1 MSPPNVPFF
10 GLALALV
17 ATVWSAGCMHPGP
30 NDAARVGPFFTPANV
45 EREPTSGGL
54 RRVVV
59 LPIWAAP
66 PVTTESAAGF
76 DEIFLNAL
84 QQEHRFE
91 VVAMTREECLRRFR
105 REALSSSG
113 ALPTHLLAALKADYA
128 ADGVLFLDLTVYS
141 AYKPLTIGVRGKLAT
156 IDGARLVWTF
166 DNVFASDEPAVANAA
181 RHHFI
186 DRDKAAPIDMT
197 PAVLQSPSR
206 FAAYVAA
213 ATFATLPPVADP
225 IAGPGRN

>member
-1 MSPPNVPFF
+1 MSRAVVVSFR
-10 GLALALV
+10 LALAWGTAL
-17 ATVWSAGCMHPGP
+17 WSAGCMHPGP
-30 NDAARVGPFFTPANV
+30 YDAARVGPFFTPANV
-45 EREPTSGGL
+45 EREPTIGGL

-59 LPIWAAP
+59 LPIWAAH

-76 DEIFLNAL
+76 DEVFLNAL
-84 QQEHRFE
+84 QQERRFE
-91 VVAMTREECLRRFR
+91 VVALTREDCLRRFR
-105 REALSSSG
+105 RESLSSAG
-113 ALPTHLLAALKADYA
+113 ALPTNLLSVLKAEFA

-141 AYKPLTIGVRGKLAT
+141 AYKPITLGVRGKLAS
-156 IDGARLVWTF
+156 IDGARLIWTF
-166 DNVFASDEPAVANAA
+166 DNVFAADEPSVANAA

-225 IAGPGRN
+225 IAGTTRP

>member
-1 MSPPNVPFF
+1 MSGPTVATLR
-10 GLALALV
+10 LALALGAAV
-17 ATVWSAGCMHPGP
+17 FSAGCMHPGP
-30 NDAARVGPFFTPANV
+30 YDTARVGPFFAPGNV
-45 EREPTSGGL
+45 EREPTIGGL

-59 LPIWAAP
+59 LPICAAA

-84 QQEHRFE
+84 QQERRFE
-91 VVAMTREECLRRFR
+91 VVALTREECLRRFR

-113 ALPTHLLAALKADYA
+113 ALPTNLLNALKAEFA

-141 AYKPLTIGVRGKLAT
+141 AYKPITIGLRGKLAS
-156 IDGARLVWTF
+156 IDGARLIWTF
-166 DNVFASDEPAVANAA
+166 DNVFAADEPTVANAA
-181 RHHFI
+181 RHHFL

-225 IAGPGRN
+225 IAATGQP